1 MGAAPVSPLSTNSGE
16 ETRKN
21 AHSGLAVEPR
31 TGHDDEVPVDQTYDP
46 LASLR
51 RADDPEF
58 DVFVQGTVFLDIIFT
73 GLQAMPKSGTEVW
86 ADGMGSCPG
95 GIANLAVAASRLGL
109 NSSLGAAFGDDDY
122 GEFCWRS
129 LEEQEGID
137 LSRSRRYPHWH
148 TPVTV
153 SVSVHG
159 DRRMIT
165 HGHTAPE
172 SATAMIG
179 SVPRARSVLLDL
191 DAERPL
197 GQGHPER
204 EWADRAATGGALL
217 FADVGW
223 DPSGKWSPEVLA
235 QLEECH
241 AFMPNAVE
249 AMAYTRTDSAHDAL
263 YALADLVPL
272 AVVTNGRDGA
282 VAIDSGTGEEAVVPA
297 LRVEAIDPT
306 GAGDVFDAGMLVGTL
321 AGWPLLDRMNFAT
334 LCSSLAVQ
342 EFGGSLA
349 APGWGDIADWWQRV
363 RRQPTSNAAARSVQR
378 RFAFL
383 DELVADVPV
392 GAVRRAAATIAKLS
406 DAQAAGSDAGP
417 PTTSPPAAPVTTPL
431 PKETP

>member
-1 MGAAPVSPLSTNSGE
+1 MT
-16 ETRKN
+16 
-21 AHSGLAVEPR
+21 
-31 TGHDDEVPVDQTYDP
+31 VDHVFDP

-51 RADDPEF
+51 RDDDPVV

-73 GLQAMPKSGTEVW
+73 GLAAMPKSGTEVW
-86 ADGMGSCPG
+86 AEGMGSCPG

-109 NSSLGAAFGDDDY
+109 KTSLGAAFGDDDY

-129 LEEQEGID
+129 LAEQERID
-137 LSRSRRYPHWH
+137 LSRSQRYPHWH

-153 SVSVHG
+153 SVSVGG

-165 HGHTAPE
+165 HGHDAPQ
-172 SATAMIG
+172 SATEMIG
-179 SVPRARSVLLDL
+179 TAPRARSVLLDL
-191 DAERPL
+191 DADRPL

-204 EWADRAATGGALL
+204 QWVEQAAADGALL

-223 DPSGKWSPEVLA
+223 DPTGRWSAGVLD
-235 QLEECH
+235 QLKYCH
-241 AFMPNAVE
+241 AFMPNSTE

-282 VAIDSGTGEEAVVPA
+282 LAIDSVTGEEASVPA
-297 LRVEAIDPT
+297 LRVDAIDPT
-306 GAGDVFDAGMLVGTL
+306 GAGDVFDAGMLVGSL

-349 APGWGDIADWWQRV
+349 APGWGDLADWWQRV
-363 RRQPTSNAAARSVQR
+363 RLQPTSNAAARSVRR

-383 DELVADVPV
+383 DDLVAEVPP

-406 DAQAAGSDAGP
+406 DAQAPAASGP
-417 PTTSPPAAPVTTPL
+417 SELLTAPTSAPPPATPSAPLTDQTP
-431 PKETP
+431 